1 MFPPY
6 KNQETDLPCEPID
19 WFYMTGRLI
28 LIGLQGEIGTERK
41 KNQFK
46 HFTPFSDM
54 KYSLMHEFKT
64 VWML

>member
-41 KNQFK
+41 KI
-46 HFTPFSDM
+46 
-54 KYSLMHEFKT
+54 
-64 VWML
+64 